1 MGHGLDEMR
10 LDEMGGKG
18 VGFREMMESEK
29 GLRDG

>member
-1 MGHGLDEMR
+1 MR
-10 LDEMGGKG
+10 LDEMSGKG